1 MTPRARRGAEVEV
14 EDEGAG
20 LTRVDRPM
28 TMNTLEAEAVEEE
41 AARPGA
47 AEAVVVD
54 IETAEA
60 AGGDGHPTRAKR
72 LRQTALTP

>member
-20 LTRVDRPM
+20 LTRVDRSM

-54 IETAEA
+54 IEKAEA
-60 AGGDGHPTRAKR
+60 TGEDGRPTKAKR
-72 LRQTALTP
+72 LRRTAQTP